1 MSHEQKHV
9 ECPPKFDDGVK
20 PSALYSKCVESR
32 ILTTRLPPNSYK
44 IAMAT
49 LIKVFVQ
56 RDGAPDFTY
65 VNIDKDNDVA
75 TAKEIIVAKLGV
87 TDPADQV
94 TLWTVDGAGA
104 LIKLDGRRSVDCQL
118 VAGSTVKVKVEPL
131 GMASGR

>member
-1 MSHEQKHV
+1 MAV
-9 ECPPKFDDGVK
+9 D
-20 PSALYSKCVESR
+20 SR
-32 ILTTRLPPNSYK
+32 RAAYELIQ
-44 IAMAT
+44 IIMAT
-49 LIKVFVQ
+49 FIKIYVQ

-65 VNIDKDNDVA
+65 VNIDKDDDVA
-75 TAKEIIVAKLGV
+75 TAKKIIIKELGV

-104 LIKLDGRRSVDCQL
+104 PIKLDGRRSVDCQL